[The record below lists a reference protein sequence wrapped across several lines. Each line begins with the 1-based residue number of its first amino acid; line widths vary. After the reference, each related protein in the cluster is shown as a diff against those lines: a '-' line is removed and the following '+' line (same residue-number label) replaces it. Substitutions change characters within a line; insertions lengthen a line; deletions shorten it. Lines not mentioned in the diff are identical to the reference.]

1 VAKRSSAKKELTPR
15 QLRRQQKRDGAPDR
29 PQPVPEALAA
39 QSLPAL
45 PPPPESLGP
54 SVLVPLF
61 CSSIVLGCLLYH
73 VPGFATLKGNELSWP
88 QPLFTAVNAATLTG
102 FQQPRNPNDYTVA
115 GQMLTLF
122 LTIAGMMFSFICGG
136 VAVIRIA
143 RMRFSDLQL
152 ITWAC
157 GSIIIVAFFGALAG
171 LATDSMALP
180 KESIKADSGH
190 ALSPGL
196 FQAISAFGNSGLFVG
211 RLPAAGT
218 STAVLMLLPL
228 AVIGGLGLP
237 VLMELVDTVRRR
249 TPLSAHSRAVL
260 CWSAG
265 VYLMLAALLV
275 LLRWAGGAGDFRSA
289 LIDATEWSI
298 NSRSAG
304 FSFSFM
310 ANLPTAITFFLV
322 LAMVIGAS
330 PAGSGG
336 GIKVTTLATLSTGTR
351 DVLAGRPPGR
361 RFGAAI
367 VWVGV
372 YLGMLTLS
380 TIGLLMTDSEIHLDR
395 GLFLAASSLGNVGL
409 SHNPVEAPPA
419 AMYVLCA
426 TMLVGRVAPVLML
439 WYLIDTTPD
448 AVVAMG

>member
-1 VAKRSSAKKELTPR
+1 LDKKSSGSFHVAKKTPAKKELTPR
-15 QLRRQQKRDGAPDR
+15 QLRRQQQRDAAPAR
-29 PQPVPEALAA
+29 LLAVESLPG
-39 QSLPAL
+39 QQLPAL
-45 PPPPESLGP
+45 PAPPEILGP

-73 VPGFATLKGNELSWP
+73 VPGFATLKGNELTWP

-122 LTIAGMMFSFICGG
+122 LTIMGMMFSFICGG

-143 RMRFSDLQL
+143 RMRFKDWQL
-152 ITWAC
+152 IAWAG
-157 GSIIIVAFFGALAG
+157 GSIVAV
-171 LATDSMALP
+171 
-180 KESIKADSGH
+180 SILGGVAMLGDTRTFSQ
-190 ALSPGL
+190 AS
-196 FQAISAFGNSGLFVG
+196 FQAISAFGNSGLTLG
-211 RLPAAGT
+211 KLPAAASGP
-218 STAVLMLLPL
+218 AVLVLLPL
-228 AVIGGLGLP
+228 AVLGGLGLP
-237 VLMELVDTVRRR
+237 VLMELVDVVRRR
-249 TPLSAHSRAVL
+249 TSLSAHSRSVL
-260 CWSAG
+260 SWSAG
-265 VYLMLAALLV
+265 VYLALMILLV
-275 LLRWAGGAGDFRSA
+275 LLRWASGAGDFSNMV
-289 LIDATEWSI
+289 IDASQMSI

-304 FSFSFM
+304 FAFSFV
-310 ANLPTAITFFLV
+310 ANLPQAMTFFLV

-330 PAGSGG
+330 PAGTGG
-336 GIKVTTLATLSTGTR
+336 GVKVTTLATLSTGTL

-367 VWVGV
+367 IWVAV

-395 GLFLAASSLGNVGL
+395 GLFLAASALGNVGL
-409 SHNPVEAPPA
+409 SHNPVEAPQA
-419 AMYVLCA
+419 AIYVLCA

-439 WYLIDTTPD
+439 WFLIDTTPD